1 MQLSSAADGS
11 KDGYDRVKAGDIMAI
26 GENSPSKIGELGV
39 EIAKDILVNGA
50 SPDSY
55 EDITMTEAVA
65 VTADNVEERYE
76 FGF

>member
-1 MQLSSAADGS
+1 
-11 KDGYDRVKAGDIMAI
+11 MAI

-39 EIAKDILVNGA
+39 EIAKDILVNGV

-65 VTADNVEERYE
+65 VTVDNVEERYE